1 MSLTAFIL
9 GLIGSV
15 HCVAM
20 CGPLVAVFSFRSK
33 NALGILQTVVYQFAR
48 ISVYVLLGALVGGL
62 MSGVD
67 WLGVSQVISIL
78 LGSIFL
84 GIGLVYL
91 LLKPAGVEQFALGKW
106 VTKVFGSLMKNQKIG
121 IFRFVFSGMANG
133 LLPCGMI
140 YVALAG
146 TTTSLSYSEGALYM
160 LSFGLGTLPALL
172 LVGAV
177 SNWIKQQLNFI
188 KSKFIISG
196 FLLITGA
203 IMLLRGL
210 NLGIDFVSPEIKPA
224 QQTTD
229 CYVNE

>member
-15 HCVAM
+15 HCVVM
-20 CGPLVAVFSFRSK
+20 CGPLVAIFSFRSK
-33 NALGILQTVVYQFAR
+33 NTLGLIQSLVYQFSR
-48 ISVYVLLGALVGGL
+48 ILIYVVLGALVGGL
-62 MSGVD
+62 MSGVY
-67 WLGVSQVISIL
+67 WLGVSQNISIII
-78 LGSIFL
+78 GAMFL
-84 GIGLVYL
+84 GIGISYL
-91 LLKPAGVEQFALGKW
+91 LIKPAGIEQFAIGKW
-106 VTKVFGSLMKNQKIG
+106 ISKLFGFLMKNQKIG
-121 IFRFVFSGMANG
+121 IFRFMFSGMANG
-133 LLPCGMI
+133 LLPCGMV

-146 TTTSLSYSEGALYM
+146 TATSLSASQGAYYM

-172 LVGAV
+172 FVGAV
-177 SNWIKQQLNFI
+177 SNWIKQQLSFV

-196 FLLITGA
+196 FLILTGA